1 MLEQKI
7 YEKDKEIGEL
17 MDINNELKDKIE
29 ISNENYERIADENKN
44 LGMKLNDLMDK
55 AKKYENMFRDT
66 NNQNSYRI
74 TQKYDNSYKNLNF
87 RN

>member
-1 MLEQKI
+1 
-7 YEKDKEIGEL
+7 
-17 MDINNELKDKIE
+17 MDINNELKDKLE

-87 RN
+87 RNKVPIRNNSFKIT